1 MNSLKTAFVSL
12 ILLGVLYGMYQ
23 VLQAPPVALDSD
35 GYMTQEAPTT
45 AEVFIGEEEIS
56 PDDLFAEDDTELAL
70 IESSSEA
77 PALVKTEL
85 EENEGISPPELGDLQ
100 PQAEDEP
107 DSRVADPNIALIG
120 KEDTVPSGG
129 GFIRSQPEPISE
141 SETGQ
146 FGTGNLSPETVPPIT
161 ETPDNTN
168 LASRAMQVPSPLF
181 KRSRNELTDVQ
192 FKSDMSQAWIDAE
205 MLVNNLQYAQALNV
219 LSYFYGDRRLSL
231 KEEEE
236 LLTWLDALAAKVLY
250 STEHHL
256 FEAYIVE
263 STDTLSSI
271 ATAHGITED
280 LLYNINQTR
289 FGNDGK
295 LFAGLELKVIQ
306 GPVHAEMDVTG
317 KTLTLFSGEA
327 YAGRFEL
334 NFSPTM
340 PFAAGSYTV
349 LTRTNGLT
357 SGDSATSGYSIGL
370 ANGIEFTEIGA
381 DGVPPD
387 EGIGLAM
394 NDMFDVYSI
403 LSKES
408 VVTIVD

>member
-129 GFIRSQPEPISE
+129 GFVRSQPEPISE

-168 LASRAMQVPSPLF
+168 LPSRAMQVPSPLF

-357 SGDSATSGYSIGL
+357 CGDSATSGYSIGL

>member
-129 GFIRSQPEPISE
+129 GFVRSQPEPISE

-192 FKSDMSQAWIDAE
+192 FKSDLSQAWVDAE

-256 FEAYIVE
+256 FEAYIVQ

>member
-100 PQAEDEP
+100 PQADDEP
-107 DSRVADPNIALIG
+107 DSQVADPNIALIG
-120 KEDTVPSGG
+120 KEDTLPSGG
-129 GFIRSQPEPISE
+129 GFVRSQPEPISE

-146 FGTGNLSPETVPPIT
+146 VGTGNFSPETVPPIT

-192 FKSDMSQAWIDAE
+192 FKSDLSQAWVDAE

>member
-77 PALVKTEL
+77 PALVETEL

-100 PQAEDEP
+100 PQADDEP
-107 DSRVADPNIALIG
+107 DSQVADPNIALIG
-120 KEDTVPSGG
+120 KEDTLPSGG
-129 GFIRSQPEPISE
+129 GFVRSQPEPISE

-146 FGTGNLSPETVPPIT
+146 VGTGNFSPETVPPIT

>member
-129 GFIRSQPEPISE
+129 GFVRSQPEPISE

-370 ANGIEFTEIGA
+370 ANGIEFTESGA

>member
-12 ILLGVLYGMYQ
+12 ILLGGLYGMYQ

-129 GFIRSQPEPISE
+129 GFVRSQPEPISE

>member
-35 GYMTQEAPTT
+35 GYMIQEAPTT

-56 PDDLFAEDDTELAL
+56 PEDLFAEDDTELAL

-77 PALVKTEL
+77 PALVETEL

-129 GFIRSQPEPISE
+129 GFVRSQPEPISE

-146 FGTGNLSPETVPPIT
+146 VGTGNFSPETVPPIT

-192 FKSDMSQAWIDAE
+192 FKSDMSQAWIDAQ

-256 FEAYIVE
+256 FEAYIVQ

-370 ANGIEFTEIGA
+370 ANGIEFTEIGT
-381 DGVPPD
+381 DGVPPN

>member
-129 GFIRSQPEPISE
+129 GFVRSQPEPISE

-181 KRSRNELTDVQ
+181 KRSRNELTDEQ

-381 DGVPPD
+381 DGVPPN

>member
-129 GFIRSQPEPISE
+129 GFVRSQPEPISE
-141 SETGQ
+141 SEAGQ

>member
-129 GFIRSQPEPISE
+129 GFVRSQPEPTSE

-334 NFSPTM
+334 NFSPTTS
-340 PFAAGSYTV
+340 FAAGSYTV

>member
-129 GFIRSQPEPISE
+129 GFVRSQPEPISE

-357 SGDSATSGYSIGL
+357 SGNSATSGYSIGL

>member
-1 MNSLKTAFVSL
+1 
-12 ILLGVLYGMYQ
+12 MYQ

-35 GYMTQEAPTT
+35 GYMIQEAPTT

-100 PQAEDEP
+100 PQADDEP
-107 DSRVADPNIALIG
+107 DSQVADPNIALIG
-120 KEDTVPSGG
+120 KEDTLPSGG
-129 GFIRSQPEPISE
+129 GFVRSQPEPISE

-192 FKSDMSQAWIDAE
+192 FKSDLSQAWVDAE

-256 FEAYIVE
+256 FEAYIVQ

-370 ANGIEFTEIGA
+370 ANGIEFTEIGT
-381 DGVPPD
+381 DGVPPN

>member
-129 GFIRSQPEPISE
+129 GFVRSQPEPISE

-146 FGTGNLSPETVPPIT
+146 VGTGNLSPETVPPIT

>member
-45 AEVFIGEEEIS
+45 TEVFIGEEEIS
-56 PDDLFAEDDTELAL
+56 PEDLFAEDDTELAL

-77 PALVKTEL
+77 PALVETEL

-100 PQAEDEP
+100 PQADDEP
-107 DSRVADPNIALIG
+107 DSQVADPNIALIG
-120 KEDTVPSGG
+120 KEDTLPSGG
-129 GFIRSQPEPISE
+129 GFVRSQPEPISE

-192 FKSDMSQAWIDAE
+192 FKSDLSQAWVDAE

-256 FEAYIVE
+256 FEAYIVQ

-334 NFSPTM
+334 KFSPTM

-370 ANGIEFTEIGA
+370 ANGIEFTEIGT
-381 DGVPPD
+381 DGVPPN

>member
-35 GYMTQEAPTT
+35 GYMIQEAPTT

-56 PDDLFAEDDTELAL
+56 PEDLFAEDDTELAL

-77 PALVKTEL
+77 PALVETEL

-100 PQAEDEP
+100 PQADDEP
-107 DSRVADPNIALIG
+107 DSQVADPNIALIG
-120 KEDTVPSGG
+120 KEDTLPSGG
-129 GFIRSQPEPISE
+129 GFVRSQPEPISE

-146 FGTGNLSPETVPPIT
+146 VGTGNFSPETVPPIT

-192 FKSDMSQAWIDAE
+192 FKSDLSQAWVDAE

>member
-129 GFIRSQPEPISE
+129 GFVRSQPEPISE

-192 FKSDMSQAWIDAE
+192 FKSDLSQAWVDAE

-256 FEAYIVE
+256 FEAYIVQ

-370 ANGIEFTEIGA
+370 ANGIEFTEIGT
-381 DGVPPD
+381 DGVPPN

>member
-85 EENEGISPPELGDLQ
+85 EENEVISPPELGDLQ

-129 GFIRSQPEPISE
+129 GFVRSQPEPISE

>member
-35 GYMTQEAPTT
+35 GYMIQEAPTT

-56 PDDLFAEDDTELAL
+56 PEDLFAEDDTELAL

-77 PALVKTEL
+77 PALVETEL

-129 GFIRSQPEPISE
+129 GFVRSQPEPTSE

-192 FKSDMSQAWIDAE
+192 FKSDLSQAWVDAE

-340 PFAAGSYTV
+340 PFAEGSYTV

>member
-35 GYMTQEAPTT
+35 GYMIQEAPTT

-56 PDDLFAEDDTELAL
+56 PEDLFAEDDTELAL

-77 PALVKTEL
+77 PALVETEL

-129 GFIRSQPEPISE
+129 GFVRSQPEPISE

-146 FGTGNLSPETVPPIT
+146 VGTGNFSPETVPPIT

-256 FEAYIVE
+256 FEAYIVQ

-370 ANGIEFTEIGA
+370 ANGIEFTEIGT
-381 DGVPPD
+381 DGVPPN

>member
-129 GFIRSQPEPISE
+129 GFVRSQPEPISE

-205 MLVNNLQYAQALNV
+205 MLVNNLQSAQALNV

-250 STEHHL
+250 STEHLL

>member
-129 GFIRSQPEPISE
+129 GFVRSQPEPISE

-146 FGTGNLSPETVPPIT
+146 FGTGKLSPETVPPIT

-236 LLTWLDALAAKVLY
+236 LLTWWDALAAKVLY

-381 DGVPPD
+381 DGVPPK

>member
-129 GFIRSQPEPISE
+129 GFVRSQPEPISE

-181 KRSRNELTDVQ
+181 KRSRNELTDEQ

-381 DGVPPD
+381 DGVPPN

-408 VVTIVD
+408 VVTILD

>member
-35 GYMTQEAPTT
+35 GYMIQEAPTT

-56 PDDLFAEDDTELAL
+56 PEDLFAEDDTELAV

-77 PALVKTEL
+77 PALVETEL

-100 PQAEDEP
+100 PQADDEP
-107 DSRVADPNIALIG
+107 DSQVADPNIALIG
-120 KEDTVPSGG
+120 KEDTLPSGG
-129 GFIRSQPEPISE
+129 GFVRSQPEPISK

-146 FGTGNLSPETVPPIT
+146 VGTGNLSPETVPPIT

-192 FKSDMSQAWIDAE
+192 FKSDLSQAWVDAE

-256 FEAYIVE
+256 FEAYIVQ